1 MIRLVRDISLRVK
14 ITLAFIPLVLG
25 GTAVSISIGS
35 GIITRAMLAEAQKR
49 VSTGLET
56 ARMMYELRLDRVRRS
71 VVRCS
76 AFAPLLSDLQ
86 AGNTDSIPPALASL
100 RTDSGLD
107 FMGFVDTRGRLVTSS
122 GERADLA
129 ADRSYAPLLRAALSG
144 ETVACSAVL
153 DFATLAREGKELSDQ
168 ARLRIVRV
176 PRSRPRSDEWI
187 DHGLV
192 IFAAAPVRLRGKIAG
207 AAYGGMLINRN
218 AEVVGQVKQ
227 AVFGNE
233 VFEGRQVGAVS
244 IFLGDVRVASQGSQE
259 GTQVSSDVAARVLD
273 SGEKWL
279 GRAFVVEDWFVT
291 AYEPLRDCGGGTIG
305 MVGLGVREDPYLALR
320 TRVMLTFIVVAAV
333 GVIIVFGL
341 TYVIARTMIR
351 PLAAMAA
358 ATRKIAAGDLHH
370 TVPVTSGDEIG
381 TLAESFNAMM
391 ASLRVARD
399 ELEGW
404 TQTLEDK
411 VRERTAELVQMQ
423 VKMAEAEKMVSL
435 GRMAAGVAH
444 EINNPMG
451 GILTFASLGLQ
462 DLAPD
467 HPQRRNFE
475 IIIKQT
481 LRCRDIVKGLLEFS
495 HQTES
500 KPAPTDVNDVVDKTM
515 MLLQQ
520 QASFQNVRITLALG
534 DGLPPILIDPGH
546 LQQVVLNLVL
556 NAVDAMEEKG
566 ELTVATEQFRPRHE
580 VLIRIRD
587 TGKGI
592 PKDILPMV
600 FEPFFTT
607 KEVGKG
613 TGLGLAIVH
622 GIVTR
627 AGGRVEVN
635 TSAGGTTFTVQ
646 FPVAGE
652 PGDQDPSADPPLDVE
667 LA

>member
-76 AFAPLLSDLQ
+76 TSAPFLSDLQ
-86 AGNTDSIPPALASL
+86 AGNLDSIPPSLTSL
-100 RTDSGLD
+100 RTDNGLD

-122 GERADLA
+122 GERTDLA
-129 ADRSYAPLLRAALSG
+129 ADRSYAPLLRSALSG
-144 ETVACSAVL
+144 ETVSCSAVL
-153 DFATLAREGKELSDQ
+153 NLATLAREGEELSDQ
-168 ARLRIVRV
+168 ARLRIVEV
-176 PRSRPRSDEWI
+176 PRSRPPPGEWV
-187 DHGLV
+187 DRGLV
-192 IFAAAPVRLRGKIAG
+192 MFAAAPVRLRGKIIG
-207 AAYGGMLINRN
+207 AAYGGALINRS

-291 AYEPLRDCGGGTIG
+291 AYEPLRDCGGDTIG

-320 TRVMLTFIVVAAV
+320 TQVMLTFIVVAAV

-451 GILTFASLGLQ
+451 GILTFATLGLE
-462 DLAPD
+462 DLPQD

-475 IIIKQT
+475 IIVKQT
-481 LRCRDIVKGLLEFS
+481 LRCRDIVRGLLEFS
-495 HQTES
+495 RQSES
-500 KPAPTDVNDVVDKTM
+500 TPTLTNVDEVVDKTL

-520 QASFQNVRITLALG
+520 QASFQNIRTTRVPGI
-534 DGLPPILIDPGH
+534 DLPRILIDPGH
-546 LQQVVLNLVL
+546 LQQVVLNLVV

-566 ELTVATEQFRPRHE
+566 TLTVVTEQSADGRE
-580 VLIRIRD
+580 VCIRIQD
-587 TGKGI
+587 SGKGI
-592 PKDILPMV
+592 PKETLPLI

-607 KEVGKG
+607 KEVGKS
-613 TGLGLAIVH
+613 TGLGLSISYSIVEQH
-622 GIVTR
+622 QGKIR
-627 AGGRVEVN
+627 AANRPGGGAVFRVELPLEPP
-635 TSAGGTTFTVQ
+635 APPG
-646 FPVAGE
+646 GE
-652 PGDQDPSADPPLDVE
+652 P
-667 LA
+667 